1 MVHDD
6 VYILHVN
13 RIIGDCVTNIY
24 PGQWSNKLQRPTK
37 LGITLVR
44 VPIEYLF
51 V

>member
-1 MVHDD
+1 MVNDD